1 MTTEAGKEFLLTKIY
16 IHGDEDSLYEDGIDR
31 HELSKSA
38 AEVFSRCAY
47 ELTLTV
53 LIDKVT
59 GDVFVKEFE
68 NVPLERAVKLT

>member
-1 MTTEAGKEFLLTKIY
+1 
-16 IHGDEDSLYEDGIDR
+16 
-31 HELSKSA
+31 
-38 AEVFSRCAY
+38 
-47 ELTLTV
+47 LTLTV